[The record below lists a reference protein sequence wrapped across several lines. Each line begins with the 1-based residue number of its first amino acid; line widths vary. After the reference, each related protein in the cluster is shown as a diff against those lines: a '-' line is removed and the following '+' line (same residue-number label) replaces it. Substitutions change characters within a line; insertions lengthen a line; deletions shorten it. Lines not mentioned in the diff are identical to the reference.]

1 VNQARAASE
10 PLLWLQLL
18 GLSLLPLEALLILLL
33 LAGSDPGRLPALERL
48 FCWALGA
55 LAPALL
61 LWRRPADVWSLLLVQ
76 TPSGGRR
83 DLQRRLSALQD
94 TRPLRLALALGA
106 ALLLVGLWR
115 LDGAAALAT
124 ALAPLP
130 EAPRLVDLLL
140 TAPVLALMLWQ
151 WQQAIQALWLL
162 SRSPA
167 VLEATPPL
175 SPVELPQRRLS
186 LGLPLLLPAP
196 LQASTSTAAPPKQ
209 EASAPLEGEASA
221 PPSEPETNQPVE
233 TDLPVETGLSP
244 AVLENEAS
252 VAGEAGVAIEP
263 EQATEEG
270 GGTELDQPIG

>member
-1 VNQARAASE
+1 MNQARAASE

-48 FCWALGA
+48 FCWALGG

-151 WQQAIQALWLL
+151 WQQAIQSLWLL

-167 VLEATPPL
+167 VLEATSPL
-175 SPVELPQRRLS
+175 SPVELPKRRLS

-196 LQASTSTAAPPKQ
+196 LQASTRTAAPPKQ
-209 EASAPLEGEASA
+209 EASAP
-221 PPSEPETNQPVE
+221 PSEPETDEPVE
-233 TDLPVETGLSP
+233 TDQPVETGLSP

>member
-1 VNQARAASE
+1 MNQARAASE

-48 FCWALGA
+48 LCWALGG

-76 TPSGGRR
+76 TPARGRR

-94 TRPLRLALALGA
+94 TVGLRLALALGA
-106 ALLLVGLWR
+106 ALLLVVLWR

-151 WQQAIQALWLL
+151 WQQAIQSVWLL
-162 SRSPA
+162 SRSQT

-175 SPVELPQRRLS
+175 SPAELPQRRLS

-196 LQASTSTAAPPKQ
+196 LQASHLQASPLRGPTGTGTAAPQ
-209 EASAPLEGEASA
+209 E
-221 PPSEPETNQPVE
+221 T
-233 TDLPVETGLSP
+233 
-244 AVLENEAS
+244 EAS
-252 VAGEAGVAIEP
+252 VAGESGVAIEP
-263 EQATEEG
+263 EQATEESG
-270 GGTELDQPIG
+270 GSELDQPVG